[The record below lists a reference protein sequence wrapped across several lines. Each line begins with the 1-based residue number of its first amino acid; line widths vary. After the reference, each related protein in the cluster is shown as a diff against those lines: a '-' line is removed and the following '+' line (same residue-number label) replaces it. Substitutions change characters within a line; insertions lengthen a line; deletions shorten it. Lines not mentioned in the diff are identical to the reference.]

1 MRGMSFENQSKNRL
15 ATKWGGL
22 SGATVNNWCV
32 GHCRCGAIKTRGPSA
47 TSLTWESVSIN
58 EHILANLWLFHY
70 VDQERKK
77 ILSPFENWMVLIWL
91 KLNSLHPRMGL
102 CQVWLNGWNYP
113 LVLVKKILKYGRYI
127 FAISLLSF
135 LGNAC
140 DLSLAL
146 DPRMLCA
153 KFGWN

>member
-1 MRGMSFENQSKNRL
+1 MNILIGCAMKLFFSYNILYLICSKYERDVL
-15 ATKWGGL
+15 WKSVKEQACLSSEVTKWGGL

-102 CQVWLNGWNYP
+102 CQVWLNGWN
-113 LVLVKKILKYGRYI
+113 
-127 FAISLLSF
+127 
-135 LGNAC
+135 
-140 DLSLAL
+140 
-146 DPRMLCA
+146 
-153 KFGWN
+153 